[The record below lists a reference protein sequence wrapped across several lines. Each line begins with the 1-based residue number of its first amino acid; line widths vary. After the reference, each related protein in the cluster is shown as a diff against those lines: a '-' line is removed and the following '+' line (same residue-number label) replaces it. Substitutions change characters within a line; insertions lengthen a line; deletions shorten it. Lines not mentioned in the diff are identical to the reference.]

1 MYQIF
6 IKMKIENSGKMN
18 QQQCDE
24 VNEYHAKLGFNF
36 KIKPEDTGYN
46 PGLRQVAKICLNSLW
61 GKFGQRSTM
70 TEYDF
75 YYDYNALI
83 KKFINSEIIPQ
94 TWNIIDTN
102 CVELRYLENED
113 TIIETDYISEITAVF
128 TTANARVRLYKMM
141 DWLDPSQVA
150 YCDTDSVIFKYD
162 ADNPKHKD
170 PYKNEDIEDAKLKG
184 LEFGT
189 GLGQWEDEFKG
200 KDYITEL
207 VIGGA
212 KSYAYKT
219 ASGKIVIKQKGIT
232 LSRDNDT
239 VVNFEAFKKM
249 VLNNSK

>member
-1 MYQIF
+1 
-6 IKMKIENSGKMN
+6 
-18 QQQCDE
+18 
-24 VNEYHAKLGFNF
+24 
-36 KIKPEDTGYN
+36 
-46 PGLRQVAKICLNSLW
+46 
-61 GKFGQRSTM
+61 M

-102 CVELRYLENED
+102 CVELRYLENGD

-150 YCDTDSVIFKYD
+150 YCDTDSVILRYD
-162 ADNPKHKD
+162 ADNPQHKD
-170 PYKNEDIEDAKLKG
+170 PYNKDHSEDAKLKG

-212 KSYAYKT
+212 KSYAYTT
-219 ASGKIVIKQKGIT
+219 ASRKIVIKQKRNNII
-232 LSRDNDT
+232 RDNDT
-239 VVNFEAFKKM
+239 VVNFETFKKM
-249 VLNNSK
+249 VLDNIEIVSKPRHQFRWEEKSKKNVVIKYISKKIKATIGEKRELTDNYDTLPFR